1 VCKLFTHILFS
12 CHNYIYNYII
22 DIYKMVNVH
31 MKLPKVVQSMLQDKN
46 VLYIVAF
53 LAVINFF
60 GYIVLRDS
68 YALLIFLSVG
78 FISTYF
84 SKNMTIVLIV
94 TLILTNFITVI
105 SRNLVSG
112 KEGFDA
118 STPESTDAAG
128 AAESGSEADSA
139 SAGAKPAAAP
149 AKPAAAP
156 AKPAAAAAAPAK
168 PAAAAAA
175 PAKPAAA
182 SSGVMGAGLGGK
194 ALKKVT
200 TSASS
205 TQDPLK
211 IEAMTELSPASINDE
226 DDLPVNNRVDY
237 AKTLEKAYDNLENIV
252 GQDGVRGLTSQTN
265 TLMDQQQ
272 KLMENMKSME
282 PLLKTAQSFLDKF
295 ESSSMGKLFEKIP
308 GMSSMFGGGAAAA
321 PKAVAQ

>member
-1 VCKLFTHILFS
+1 
-12 CHNYIYNYII
+12 
-22 DIYKMVNVH
+22 

-94 TLILTNFITVI
+94 TLILTNFIIVI
-105 SRNLVSG
+105 SKTLVTS

-118 STPESTDAAG
+118 ATTPDPIADESATQVDG
-128 AAESGSEADSA
+128 V
-139 SAGAKPAAAP
+139 AAP
-149 AKPAAAP
+149 AKA
-156 AKPAAAAAAPAK
+156 AAAAAAPAK
-168 PAAAAAA
+168 AAAAPAKAAAAA
-175 PAKPAAA
+175 PAKAAAAAPAAA
-182 SSGVMGAGLGGK
+182 AATPLSGVTGAGTSGK
-194 ALKKVT
+194 ASKVT

-205 TQDPLK
+205 LK
-211 IEAMTELSPASINDE
+211 TNSQKVEPMTDLSPASINDE

-295 ESSSMGKLFEKIP
+295 ESSSMGKIFDKIP
-308 GMSSMFGGGAAAA
+308 GMSSMFGGGGGGAA
-321 PKAVAQ
+321 PPKAIAE

>member
-1 VCKLFTHILFS
+1 
-12 CHNYIYNYII
+12 
-22 DIYKMVNVH
+22 MVNVH
-31 MKLPKVVQSMLQDKN
+31 MKLPKVVESLLQDKN
-46 VLYIVAF
+46 VLYVVAF

-68 YALLIFLSVG
+68 YAMLIFLSVG
-78 FISTYF
+78 FILTYF
-84 SKNMTIVLIV
+84 SKNMTVVLIT

-105 SRNLVSG
+105 SRNLVSVSR

-118 STPESTDAAG
+118 ATPDSI
-128 AAESGSEADSA
+128 AAESDTQADSA
-139 SAGAKPAAAP
+139 TAAPPAKPVAAAPAAKPAAAP
-149 AKPAAAP
+149 AAKPVAAP
-156 AKPAAAAAAPAK
+156 
-168 PAAAAAA
+168 
-175 PAKPAAA
+175 
-182 SSGVMGAGLGGK
+182 SGVTGAGLGGK

-205 TQDPLK
+205 TNDPLK
-211 IEAMTELSPASINDE
+211 PSLKVEAMTELSPASINDE

-308 GMSSMFGGGAAAA
+308 GMSSMFGSGGG
-321 PKAVAQ
+321 PKAELQ

>member
-1 VCKLFTHILFS
+1 
-12 CHNYIYNYII
+12 
-22 DIYKMVNVH
+22 MVNIH
-31 MKLPKVVQSMLQDKN
+31 MKLPKAVQSMLQDKN

-60 GYIVLRDS
+60 GYVVLRDS
-68 YALLIFLSVG
+68 YALLIFLSIG

-84 SKNMTIVLIV
+84 SKNMTVVLIV
-94 TLILTNFITVI
+94 TLILTNFITVV

-118 STPESTDAAG
+118 AINPDAITDESATQVDG
-128 AAESGSEADSA
+128 V
-139 SAGAKPAAAP
+139 AAA
-149 AKPAAAP
+149 
-156 AKPAAAAAAPAK
+156 AKPAAAAAAK

-175 PAKPAAA
+175 KPAAA
-182 SSGVMGAGLGGK
+182 SLLSGVTGAGTSGK
-194 ALKKVT
+194 ASKQKVT
-200 TSASS
+200 TTASS
-205 TQDPLK
+205 TSTQKHLTEP
-211 IEAMTELSPASINDE
+211 MTELNPASINDE

-237 AKTLEKAYDNLENIV
+237 AKTLETAYDNLENLV

-295 ESSSMGKLFEKIP
+295 ESSSMGKIFDKIP
-308 GMSSMFGGGAAAA
+308 GMSAMFGGGGAA
-321 PKAVAQ
+321 PPKAIAQ

>member
-1 VCKLFTHILFS
+1 
-12 CHNYIYNYII
+12 
-22 DIYKMVNVH
+22 MVNVH

-94 TLILTNFITVI
+94 TLILTNFIIVI
-105 SRNLVSG
+105 SKTLVTS

-118 STPESTDAAG
+118 ATTPDPIADESATQVDGVAAP
-128 AAESGSEADSA
+128 
-139 SAGAKPAAAP
+139 AKAAAAP
-149 AKPAAAP
+149 AAP
-156 AKPAAAAAAPAK
+156 AKAAAAAPAK
-168 PAAAAAA
+168 AAAT
-175 PAKPAAA
+175 PL
-182 SSGVMGAGLGGK
+182 SGVTGAGTSGK
-194 ALKKVT
+194 ASKVT

-205 TQDPLK
+205 LK
-211 IEAMTELSPASINDE
+211 TNSQKVEPMTDLSPASINDE

-295 ESSSMGKLFEKIP
+295 ESSSMGKIFDKIP
-308 GMSSMFGGGAAAA
+308 GMSSMFGGGGGGAA
-321 PKAVAQ
+321 PPKAIAE

>member
-1 VCKLFTHILFS
+1 
-12 CHNYIYNYII
+12 
-22 DIYKMVNVH
+22 MVNVH
-31 MKLPKVVQSMLQDKN
+31 MKLPKVVESLLQDKN
-46 VLYIVAF
+46 VLYVVAF

-68 YALLIFLSVG
+68 YAMLIFLSIG

-84 SKNMTIVLIV
+84 SKNMTIVLIA
-94 TLILTNFITVI
+94 TLILTNFITVV
-105 SRNLVSG
+105 SRNLVRG

-118 STPESTDAAG
+118 ATPDST
-128 AAESGSEADSA
+128 AAESDTQAA
-139 SAGAKPAAAP
+139 AAKPAKAP
-149 AKPAAAP
+149 A
-156 AKPAAAAAAPAK
+156 PAAAAAAAK
-168 PAAAAAA
+168 PVSAA
-175 PAKPAAA
+175 P
-182 SSGVMGAGLGGK
+182 SGVMGAGLGGK

-205 TQDPLK
+205 TNDPLK
-211 IEAMTELSPASINDE
+211 PSLKVEAMTELSPASINDE

-308 GMSSMFGGGAAAA
+308 GMSSMFGGGGGGGVGGGGGGG
-321 PKAVAQ
+321 PKAELQ

>member
-1 VCKLFTHILFS
+1 
-12 CHNYIYNYII
+12 
-22 DIYKMVNVH
+22 MVNVH

-68 YALLIFLSVG
+68 FALLIFLSIG

-84 SKNMTIVLIV
+84 SKNMTIVLMS

-105 SRNLVSG
+105 SKNFVSG
-112 KEGFDA
+112 REGFDA
-118 STPESTDAAG
+118 ATTDSTA
-128 AAESGSEADSA
+128 AAESGTQVDSA
-139 SAGAKPAAAP
+139 AAA
-149 AKPAAAP
+149 
-156 AKPAAAAAAPAK
+156 AKPAAAAAKPAVAAAAAAKPAVAAAAAAK
-168 PAAAAAA
+168 PAAA
-175 PAKPAAA
+175 P
-182 SSGVMGAGLGGK
+182 SGVTGAGLGSK

-200 TSASS
+200 MSASS
-205 TQDPLK
+205 TKDPK
-211 IEAMTELSPASINDE
+211 AKDPFNVEPMTELSPASINDE

-308 GMSSMFGGGAAAA
+308 GMSSMFGGGGGSAAA

>member
-1 VCKLFTHILFS
+1 
-12 CHNYIYNYII
+12 
-22 DIYKMVNVH
+22 MVNVH

-94 TLILTNFITVI
+94 TLILTNFIIVI
-105 SRNLVSG
+105 SKTLVTS

-118 STPESTDAAG
+118 ATTPDPVADESATQVDGVAAPAKADAAP
-128 AAESGSEADSA
+128 
-139 SAGAKPAAAP
+139 AKAAAAP
-149 AKPAAAP
+149 AK
-156 AKPAAAAAAPAK
+156 AAAAPAK
-168 PAAAAAA
+168 PAAAGAAA
-175 PAKPAAA
+175 ML
-182 SSGVMGAGLGGK
+182 SGVVGAGTSGK
-194 ALKKVT
+194 ASKNKVT
-200 TSASS
+200 TTASS
-205 TQDPLK
+205 ISTQKPLTNGSV
-211 IEAMTELSPASINDE
+211 EPMTELNPASINDE

-295 ESSSMGKLFEKIP
+295 ESSSMGKIFDKIP
-308 GMSSMFGGGAAAA
+308 GMSSMFGGGGGAP
-321 PKAVAQ
+321 PKAIAE

>member
-1 VCKLFTHILFS
+1 
-12 CHNYIYNYII
+12 
-22 DIYKMVNVH
+22 MVNVN
-31 MKLPKVVQSMLQDKN
+31 MKLPKAVQSMLQDKN

-60 GYIVLRDS
+60 GYVVLRDS
-68 YALLIFLSVG
+68 YALLIFLSIG

-94 TLILTNFITVI
+94 TLILTNFITVV
-105 SRNLVSG
+105 SKNLINS

-118 STPESTDAAG
+118 ATNPDAVADEPATQVDG
-128 AAESGSEADSA
+128 VAA
-139 SAGAKPAAAP
+139 AKPAVA
-149 AKPAAAP
+149 
-156 AKPAAAAAAPAK
+156 AKPAAAAAAK

-175 PAKPAAA
+175 KPAAA
-182 SSGVMGAGLGGK
+182 TAPAPAAAAATAPAAAAAAAAAAKPVSAAPSGVMGAGLGGK

-200 TSASS
+200 TSS
-205 TQDPLK
+205 TPLNPSLK
-211 IEAMTELSPASINDE
+211 VEAMTELSPASINDE

-237 AKTLEKAYDNLENIV
+237 AKTLETAYDNLENLV

-295 ESSSMGKLFEKIP
+295 ESSSMGKIFDKIP
-308 GMSSMFGGGAAAA
+308 GMSAMFGGGGAA
-321 PKAVAQ
+321 PPKAIAQ

>member
-1 VCKLFTHILFS
+1 
-12 CHNYIYNYII
+12 
-22 DIYKMVNVH
+22 MVNVH

-94 TLILTNFITVI
+94 TLILTNFIIVI
-105 SRNLVSG
+105 SKTLVTS

-118 STPESTDAAG
+118 ATTPDPIADESATQVDG
-128 AAESGSEADSA
+128 V
-139 SAGAKPAAAP
+139 
-149 AKPAAAP
+149 AAP
-156 AKPAAAAAAPAK
+156 AKPAAAATKPAAAPAK
-168 PAAAAAA
+168 AAAA
-175 PAKPAAA
+175 PAKAAA
-182 SSGVMGAGLGGK
+182 APAKAAAAPLSGVVGAGTSGK
-194 ALKKVT
+194 ASKNKVT
-200 TSASS
+200 TTASS
-205 TQDPLK
+205 LK
-211 IEAMTELSPASINDE
+211 TNSQKVEPMTDLSPASINDE

-295 ESSSMGKLFEKIP
+295 ESSSMGKIFDKIP
-308 GMSSMFGGGAAAA
+308 GMSSMFGGGGGGAP
-321 PKAVAQ
+321 PKAIAE

>member
-1 VCKLFTHILFS
+1 
-12 CHNYIYNYII
+12 
-22 DIYKMVNVH
+22 MVNVH
-31 MKLPKVVQSMLQDKN
+31 MKLPKVIQSMLQDKN

-53 LAVINFF
+53 LAVVNFF

-105 SRNLVSG
+105 SKTLVTS

-118 STPESTDAAG
+118 DATPDPIADESATQVDGVAAKP
-128 AAESGSEADSA
+128 
-139 SAGAKPAAAP
+139 AKPAAAP

-156 AKPAAAAAAPAK
+156 AKAAAA
-168 PAAAAAA
+168 
-175 PAKPAAA
+175 
-182 SSGVMGAGLGGK
+182 SLSGVMGAGLGGAK
-194 ALKKVT
+194 GSKVT

-205 TQDPLK
+205 LK
-211 IEAMTELSPASINDE
+211 TNNSNVEPMTELSPASINDE

-282 PLLKTAQSFLDKF
+282 PLLKTAQSFLDKLNQVQWVRYLTRYL
-295 ESSSMGKLFEKIP
+295 ECRPCLVGVEVPPQKLLLNNK
-308 GMSSMFGGGAAAA
+308 
-321 PKAVAQ
+321 

>member
-1 VCKLFTHILFS
+1 
-12 CHNYIYNYII
+12 
-22 DIYKMVNVH
+22 MVNVH
-31 MKLPKVVQSMLQDKN
+31 MKLPKVVESLLQDKN
-46 VLYIVAF
+46 VLYVVAF

-68 YALLIFLSVG
+68 YAMLIFLSIG

-84 SKNMTIVLIV
+84 SKNMTVVLIT
-94 TLILTNFITVI
+94 TLILTNFITVV
-105 SRNLVSG
+105 SRNLVSVRR

-118 STPESTDAAG
+118 ATPDSTAAK
-128 AAESGSEADSA
+128 SDTQADSA
-139 SAGAKPAAAP
+139 TAAPPAKPAAEPAAKPAAAP
-149 AKPAAAP
+149 
-156 AKPAAAAAAPAK
+156 
-168 PAAAAAA
+168 
-175 PAKPAAA
+175 
-182 SSGVMGAGLGGK
+182 SGVMGAGLGGK

-205 TQDPLK
+205 TNDPLK
-211 IEAMTELSPASINDE
+211 PSLKVEAMTELSPASINDE

-308 GMSSMFGGGAAAA
+308 GMSSMFGGGGGSAAA